1 MLSFFSSLT
10 DPRVERSKLHS
21 LTDII
26 GLSICAV
33 LCGCNEW
40 TEIEL
45 YGKHKEQWLKQF
57 LVLEN
62 GIPSHDTI
70 NRLFASLNPQ
80 ELQSCFIDWVQSIA
94 GISNGKI
101 ISIDGK
107 RLCNG
112 GENGKRAII
121 HMVSAWSND
130 NNLVLGQV
138 KTEEKSNEI
147 TAIPTLLDLL
157 VLEGAIIT
165 IDAMGCQTAI
175 AERIV
180 NEQADYVLAVK
191 ENQGHLLDDIKE
203 AFEQTPQAMS
213 HTTTEKSHGRIE
225 KRTCKVITDM
235 DWISKKD
242 KWQNLQSI
250 VCIESQRTLV
260 QTGDTQSQKR
270 FYISSLNAAPE
281 RFNQIIRQHWGIEN
295 KLHWCLDVAFNEDL
309 STKQAGYAAEN
320 FSYITKVAINL
331 IKNDKTTKA
340 SIKNKRMMCILNDKF
355 LENILFKDI

>member
-1 MLSFFSSLT
+1 MLSFFDALT
-10 DPRVERSKLHS
+10 DPRVERTKLHC
-21 LTDII
+21 LKDII

-33 LCGCNEW
+33 LSGCNEW
-40 TEIEL
+40 SEIEL
-45 YGKHKEQWLKQF
+45 YGEHKEQWLKQF

-70 NRLFASLNPQ
+70 NRLFATLNPK

-107 RLCNG
+107 RLCNAG
-112 GENGKRAII
+112 VDGKKAII
-121 HMVSAWSND
+121 HMVSAWSNE
-130 NNLVLGQV
+130 NNMVLGQV

-157 VLEGAIIT
+157 VLEGAIVT

-175 AERIV
+175 AEKIV
-180 NEQADYVLAVK
+180 NQQADYVLSVK
-191 ENQGHLLDDIKE
+191 ENQGHLLDDIQE
-203 AFEQTPQAMS
+203 AFEQTPKSDS
-213 HTTTEKSHGRIE
+213 HTSTEKSHGRIE

-242 KWQNLQSI
+242 RWKGLQSI
-250 VCIESQRTLV
+250 ICIESQRTNV
-260 QTGDTQSQKR
+260 QTGETQSQKR
-270 FYISSLNAAPE
+270 FYISSLTATPE
-281 RFNQIIRQHWGIEN
+281 KFGQIIRQHWGIEN

-309 STKQAGYAAEN
+309 STKQAGNAAEN
-320 FSYITKVAINL
+320 FSYITKIAINL
-331 IKNDKTTKA
+331 IKNDKTKKA
-340 SIKNKRMMCILNDKF
+340 SVKNKRMMCIMNDKF
-355 LENILFKDI
+355 LETIVFKEI

>member
-1 MLSFFSSLT
+1 MLSFFAGLT
-10 DPRVERSKLHS
+10 DSRVERTKLHC
-21 LTDII
+21 LKDII

-33 LCGCNEW
+33 LSGCNEW

-45 YGKHKEQWLKQF
+45 YGINKEQWLKQF

-70 NRLFASLNPQ
+70 NRLFATLNPQ

-107 RLCNG
+107 RLCNAG
-112 GENGKRAII
+112 VDGKKAII
-121 HMVSAWSND
+121 HMVSAWSNE
-130 NNLVLGQV
+130 NNMVLGQV

-165 IDAMGCQTAI
+165 IDAMGCQTTI
-175 AERIV
+175 AEKIV
-180 NEQADYVLAVK
+180 NQQADYVLSVK
-191 ENQGHLLDDIKE
+191 ENQAHLLDDIQE
-203 AFEQTPQAMS
+203 AFEQTPKAIN
-213 HTTTEKSHGRIE
+213 HTTIEKSHGRIE
-225 KRTCKVITDM
+225 KRTCSVINDM

-242 KWQNLQSI
+242 RWKNLQSI
-250 VCIESQRTLV
+250 ICIESQRTNI
-260 QTGDTQSQKR
+260 QTGEIQSQQR
-270 FYISSLNAAPE
+270 FYISSLTATPE
-281 RFNQIIRQHWGIEN
+281 RFGQIIRQHWGIEN

-309 STKQAGYAAEN
+309 STKQAGNAAEN

-331 IKNDKTTKA
+331 IKTNKTTKA

-355 LENILFKDI
+355 LEKILFKEI